1 MTAFNI
7 IQTGGTPRIVS
18 GRRMEPDDGPGVF

>member
-7 IQTGGTPRIVS
+7 IQTGGTPSIIS
-18 GRRMEPDDGPGVF
+18 GRQQLDGDRGVF